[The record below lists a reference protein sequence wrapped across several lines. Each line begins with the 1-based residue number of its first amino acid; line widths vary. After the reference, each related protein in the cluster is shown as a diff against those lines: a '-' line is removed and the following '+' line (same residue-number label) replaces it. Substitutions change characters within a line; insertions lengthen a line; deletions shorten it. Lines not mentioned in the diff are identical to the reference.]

1 MNPAPRKIL
10 VVEDDSA
17 IREALVAA
25 LELDGHVTR
34 TAIDGLTAVDLALGE
49 RFDLILLDL
58 MLPLLNGYDVCRRI
72 RENDR
77 VVPIIMVTAKGDEI
91 DKVLGLELG
100 ADDYVVKPFGLRELL
115 ARVHV
120 ALRRQDSRPSTE
132 SGASTESTKVAHAES
147 CFDFAGARIDRRKF
161 IATRNEEVISLS
173 TRELHLIECF
183 FAHRGEVLSRE
194 ALLNTVWGIDY
205 LGTTRTLDQHVAQV
219 RKKVEAPHEAL
230 TIKTVHGVG
239 YQYIG

>member
-1 MNPAPRKIL
+1 MIPAPRKIL
-10 VVEDDSA
+10 VVEDDPS

-25 LELDGHVTR
+25 LELDGHETQ
-34 TAIDGLTAVDLALGE
+34 TANDGLTAVNLATAQ

-58 MLPLLNGYDVCRRI
+58 MLPGLNGYDVCRRI
-72 RENDR
+72 RANDR
-77 VVPIIMVTAKGDEI
+77 IVPIIMVTAKGDEI

-120 ALRRQDSRPSTE
+120 ALRRSETHPSPDSNPPITT
-132 SGASTESTKVAHAES
+132 ATATPDES

-161 IATRNEEVISLS
+161 TATRHEQVVPLS
-173 TRELHLIECF
+173 VRELHLIECF
-183 FAHRGEVLSRE
+183 LAHRGEVLSRE
-194 ALLNTVWGIDY
+194 ALLNTVWGVDY

-219 RKKVEAPHEAL
+219 RKKVEAPDQPL